1 MNIDCAKSS
10 SPTLKMANRQVVQV
24 AGEILK
30 LFSQHVLHHV
40 DARWLKIEIHTFIV
54 SFESHSHA
62 EETEPLFLH
71 EQDRDFFMK
80 SWWKT
85 SETLR
90 YDFANNW
97 TLRRT

>member
-10 SPTLKMANRQVVQV
+10 SLKLEMTNPRLIETNRPSVVLV

-54 SFESHSHA
+54 SLQSHSHA
-62 EETEPLFLH
+62 EETEP
-71 EQDRDFFMK
+71 
-80 SWWKT
+80 
-85 SETLR
+85 
-90 YDFANNW
+90 
-97 TLRRT
+97 